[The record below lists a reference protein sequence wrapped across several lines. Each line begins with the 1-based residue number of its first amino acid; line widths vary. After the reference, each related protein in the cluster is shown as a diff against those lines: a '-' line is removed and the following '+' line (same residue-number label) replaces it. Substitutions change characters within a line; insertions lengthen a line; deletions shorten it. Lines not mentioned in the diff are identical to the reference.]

1 MMAVYEQE
9 TPAAT
14 DTSVPQVSRLACVGI
29 GVGAAVLALLPWVV
43 TEMRLPLQN
52 LWAVQTLPEDMPIA
66 LLPFSQYA
74 VTQIL
79 SLLVVGYGAA
89 GIVVRSLRTRL
100 PRQAVLAV
108 GVGALAVHL
117 VATVQAAW
125 TLASGLADRT
135 ASTVYLAALLAVV
148 AAAVLTGLLV
158 FRLIT
163 APPKAGAVIG
173 LSLVALVFG
182 SWLADLLMPL
192 GTAPGGAAS
201 SVLNLVV
208 RWVPA
213 VLVGTAIAW
222 GGHGT
227 RGRVVAAVGS
237 LLLLWIVPA
246 AFAAVTSAA
255 GSRVLLPYPS
265 EIVDYGLEVLRAA
278 MFAPELVL
286 PPLLVAL
293 VVAAA
298 GITLH
303 RLLGRRLAHNET

>member
-1 MMAVYEQE
+1 VLTVYEQA

-14 DTSVPQVSRLACVGI
+14 DTSVLKVSRLACVGI
-29 GVGAAVLALLPWVV
+29 GVAAAVVALLPWVV
-43 TEMRLPLQN
+43 TGMRLPLQN

-89 GIVVRSLRTRL
+89 GIVVRALRTRL
-100 PRQAVLAV
+100 PRRAVPAV
-108 GVGALAVHL
+108 GAGALAVHL

-125 TLASGLADRT
+125 TVASGLAERT

-158 FRLIT
+158 LRLIT
-163 APPKAGAVIG
+163 APPRAGAVIG
-173 LSLVALVFG
+173 LSLVALVVG

-192 GTAPGGAAS
+192 GSAPGGAAP

-213 VLVGTAIAW
+213 VLVGAAIAW

-227 RGRVVAAVGS
+227 RGRVFAAVGS
-237 LLLLWIVPA
+237 LLLLWIVPS

-265 EIVDYGLEVLRAA
+265 EMVDYGLEVLRAA

-303 RLLGRRLAHNET
+303 RLLGRRLANDEA